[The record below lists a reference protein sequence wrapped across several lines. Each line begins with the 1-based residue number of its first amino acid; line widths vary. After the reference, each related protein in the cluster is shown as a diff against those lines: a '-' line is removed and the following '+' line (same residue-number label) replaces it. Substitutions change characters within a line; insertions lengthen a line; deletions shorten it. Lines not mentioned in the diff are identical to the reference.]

1 MNDFNFKSLTE
12 HPEGTIFSL
21 LNRCYAG
28 LDKMMP
34 EHIKEWVDS
43 WKVYDKEIFQNPH
56 TIGAC
61 GFVTYLNDDII
72 GFASWDPR
80 KYPTGLIGHNGILPE
95 FRGNGYGRFQI
106 NEVINRFKKKNFQK
120 ASAST
125 MDHHYFNGAQ
135 KMYLACGFKK
145 TNRYS
150 VEGKHYTILEYEKIL

>member
-72 GFASWDPR
+72 GFNEPR
-80 KYPTGLIGHNGILPE
+80 
-95 FRGNGYGRFQI
+95 
-106 NEVINRFKKKNFQK
+106 
-120 ASAST
+120 
-125 MDHHYFNGAQ
+125 
-135 KMYLACGFKK
+135 
-145 TNRYS
+145 
-150 VEGKHYTILEYEKIL
+150 